1 MLRSFRREPI
11 VKEKRK
17 STLENPEKNKTN
29 SSHTVARLLAVET
42 PQYEKH
48 PLVSRRLS
56 ALDSD
61 TTFNFKASIAK
72 RYEAEKSVE
81 NVKLVEANPSDF
93 CQDVSKVATIDICED
108 VSSSGEKETEL
119 LRSSFDR
126 LTQEMA
132 ALHGA
137 AGSNTPW
144 REMHDTFFG

>member
-1 MLRSFRREPI
+1 M
-11 VKEKRK
+11 
-17 STLENPEKNKTN
+17 ENPGQKKSN
-29 SSHTVARLLAVET
+29 SSHTVARLLAVDNT

-48 PLVSRRLS
+48 PLVARRLS
-56 ALDSD
+56 TVDND
-61 TTFNFKASIAK
+61 TTFNYKASIAK
-72 RYEAEKSVE
+72 RYEAERSVE
-81 NVKLVEANPSDF
+81 NVKPLVEA
-93 CQDVSKVATIDICED
+93 DVDKVSTIDICED

-144 REMHDTFFG
+144 REMHDTFFE